1 MLARTNVLWYYNSVL
16 NLSRRN
22 VRVETKV
29 SALFVFMGKSPH
41 GIPSNTYIHQR
52 RNYNG
57 KCKIYQKLIV
67 LEPDDFETKIV
78 DEVNYPLT
86 KEGQERL
93 NQRMEVYNDQKGV
106 VCVVLE
112 LSSNTEIIVK
122 RKDM

>member
-1 MLARTNVLWYYNSVL
+1 MNAKT
-16 NLSRRN
+16 
-22 VRVETKV
+22 
-29 SALFVFMGKSPH
+29 
-41 GIPSNTYIHQR
+41 
-52 RNYNG
+52 
-57 KCKIYQKLIV
+57 YQKLIV